1 MASLVLFGPCPTR
14 QHERASRCE
23 TAQTL
28 TTSLAMPYIST
39 RGKTA
44 PMGFGEAVMT
54 GLARDGG
61 PLLPAQ
67 IPQCRTGFRS
77 GGNSRIGISPS
88 RSCVFTPTCRK
99 PI

>member
-1 MASLVLFGPCPTR
+1 MASLVLFDHATR

-23 TAQTL
+23 TARP

-61 PLLPAQ
+61 LLLPAE
-67 IPQCRTGFRS
+67 IPHVSDRLPKWRELSYRRS
-77 GGNSRIGISPS
+77 RL
-88 RSCVFTPTCRK
+88 
-99 PI
+99 